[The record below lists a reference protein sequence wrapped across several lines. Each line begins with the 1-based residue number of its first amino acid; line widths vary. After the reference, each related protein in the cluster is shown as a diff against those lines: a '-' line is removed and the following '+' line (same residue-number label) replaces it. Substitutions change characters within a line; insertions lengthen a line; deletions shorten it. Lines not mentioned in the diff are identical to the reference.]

1 MADRIEWAPRWW
13 PCASAA
19 ATLAPRRR
27 PRRQHVRV
35 VRRRPRPRREHVLAR
50 ASTRPSSAPRI
61 DDCAASGH
69 LAHVAR
75 GRTQHCASTAAATTI
90 AHTRCRQRPHLG
102 AAAPVALCRR
112 RRHHMGVGRRWQPP
126 QGPQCSPDRAHVGR
140 VAPGASTD
148 ASHGDGRRLDN
159 RPQLV
164 DAEAV
169 DPHRHS
175 GTMAPHRQP
184 RCPPVHV
191 ARRRPPHRRA
201 HGLTRA
207 RARRAGHLH
216 RWRRR
221 RWPFGRPRPAGAPGT
236 ARRRQAP
243 RWSRA
248 LGVVKCTHP
257 GAATPTVCRCRRR
270 RYGRVG
276 RRRQPPQG

>member
-1 MADRIEWAPRWW
+1 M
-13 PCASAA
+13 
-19 ATLAPRRR
+19 
-27 PRRQHVRV
+27 
-35 VRRRPRPRREHVLAR
+35 
-50 ASTRPSSAPRI
+50 
-61 DDCAASGH
+61 
-69 LAHVAR
+69 AR

-90 AHTRCRQRPHLG
+90 ARTRCRQRPHLG

-148 ASHGDGRRLDN
+148 AAHGDGRRLDN
-159 RPQLV
+159 RPQPVGAEEV
-164 DAEAV
+164 D
-169 DPHRHS
+169 RT
-175 GTMAPHRQP
+175 GTAAPWHLIASPGVLP
-184 RCPPVHV
+184 RTSYGDGLRIGGNTGSLEHV
-191 ARRRPPHRRA
+191 LA
-201 HGLTRA
+201 
-207 RARRAGHLH
+207 RAGHLH

-221 RWPFGRPRPAGAPGT
+221 RWPFGRPRSAGAPGT

-248 LGVVKCTHP
+248 LGVVTGTHP